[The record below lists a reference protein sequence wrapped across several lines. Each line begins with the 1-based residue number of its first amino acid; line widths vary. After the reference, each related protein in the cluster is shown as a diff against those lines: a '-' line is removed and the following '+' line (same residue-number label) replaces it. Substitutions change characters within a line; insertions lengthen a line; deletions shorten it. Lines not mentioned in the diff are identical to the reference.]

1 MSDESMVSENDTN
14 QSGERELAGEREWV
28 IEADGEI
35 VTSQLMRVI
44 EDYKLYQIFPFDED
58 FVARMK
64 RSENYLTIEEYDC
77 DPPHGTPTYRVSS
90 GKYDLYKVSEKR
102 CTLRIVM
109 YKSEEQIGDHWNSF
123 FKDIEKRFEAV
134 GIAYRTLLGP
144 GKALIAEALRGGE
157 CQGVEFKQATPDKN
171 KLAKE
176 IAAFATSNAGRI
188 FLGIA
193 DDGRV
198 VGLRNCQGS
207 KEQDALR
214 NDIDN
219 ICSNNVRPPIT
230 AGIEFVR
237 WDLMTVCVISVPKG
251 LASIYYVNNVPYIRR
266 GSQARPADPAEV
278 EAIYA
283 QRYTQVQSSR

>member
-1 MSDESMVSENDTN
+1 MLRRCER
-14 QSGERELAGEREWV
+14 GEGQ
-28 IEADGEI
+28 D
-35 VTSQLMRVI
+35 
-44 EDYKLYQIFPFDED
+44 
-58 FVARMK
+58 
-64 RSENYLTIEEYDC
+64 
-77 DPPHGTPTYRVSS
+77 
-90 GKYDLYKVSEKR
+90 
-102 CTLRIVM
+102 
-109 YKSEEQIGDHWNSF
+109 
-123 FKDIEKRFEAV
+123 
-134 GIAYRTLLGP
+134 
-144 GKALIAEALRGGE
+144 
-157 CQGVEFKQATPDKN
+157 VEFKQAKPDNN

-176 IAAFATSNAGRI
+176 IAAIATSNAGRI

-207 KEQDALR
+207 KERDALR

-237 WDLMTVCVISVPKG
+237 WDSMTVCVISVPKG

-283 QRYTQVQSSR
+283 QRYTQGRGSQ